1 MDDAGH
7 LPVLLDEALRL
18 LAPKGKQFIV
28 DCTVGLG
35 GHAEAMLESA
45 GGDAVLIGID
55 LDESNLLKTKE
66 RLVRFGRRARL
77 FQADFADTD
86 AVMSE
91 AGVVSADVI
100 LADLGMA
107 STQIDD
113 PSRGFSFQSDGPLD
127 MRYRRSGRTAADL
140 VNTLGESELA
150 DLIFRYG
157 QDRQSRRIARAIVR
171 TRSEERIERTEQLAR
186 IVASAVRRTG
196 GARQK
201 IHPATRTF
209 QALRI
214 AVNGELESLQ
224 RLLEKMPGLL
234 SVGGRAAVISFHSLE
249 DRLVKRAFAA
259 AAEAGTHRLL
269 NKKPITAGAGE
280 IQRNPRSRSA
290 KIRAIEVCR
299 DCGRTD
305 LIAESLA
312 QSRPGWSQ

>member
-7 LPVLLDEALRL
+7 LPVLLDEVLEL
-18 LAPKGKQFIV
+18 LAPVGKRVIV

-35 GHAEAMLESA
+35 GHAEALLGSA
-45 GGDAVLIGID
+45 GSDATLIGID

-66 RLVRFGRRARL
+66 RLVRFGRRVRL
-77 FQADFADTD
+77 FEADFADTD
-86 AVMSE
+86 AVMAE
-91 AGVVSADVI
+91 AGVTSADVV

-107 STQIDD
+107 SNQVND
-113 PSRGFSFQSDGPLD
+113 PSRGFSFQADGPLD
-127 MRYRRSGRTAADL
+127 MRYRRGGPTAADL

-150 DLIFRYG
+150 DLIYRNG
-157 QDRQSRRIARAIVR
+157 QDRHSRRIARAIVR
-171 TRSEERIERTEQLAR
+171 ARSAERIERTMQLAQ
-186 IVASAVRRTG
+186 IVAGAVPRKSV
-196 GARQK
+196 RQK

-234 SVGGRAAVISFHSLE
+234 SVGGRAAVVSFHSLE

-259 AAEAGTHRLL
+259 AAEAGMHRLL
-269 NKKPITAGAGE
+269 NKKPITAGDSE

-290 KIRAIEVCR
+290 KIRAMERIR
-299 DCGRTD
+299 
-305 LIAESLA
+305 
-312 QSRPGWSQ
+312 

>member
-7 LPVLLDEALRL
+7 FPVLLDEALDL
-18 LAPKGKQFIV
+18 LAPKGKRIIV

-35 GHAEAMLESA
+35 GHAEAMLGSA
-45 GGDAVLIGID
+45 GSDATLIGID

-66 RLVRFGRRARL
+66 RLVRFGRRVRL
-77 FQADFADTD
+77 FEADFADTD
-86 AVMSE
+86 AVMAE
-91 AGVVSADVI
+91 AGVASADVI

-113 PSRGFSFQSDGPLD
+113 PSRGFSFQADGPLD
-127 MRYRRSGRTAADL
+127 MRYRRSGPTAADL

-150 DLIFRYG
+150 DLIYRNG
-157 QDRQSRRIARAIVR
+157 QDRHSRRIARAIVR
-171 TRSEERIERTEQLAR
+171 ARSAERIERTMQLAQ
-186 IVASAVRRTG
+186 IVAGAVPRKSV
-196 GARQK
+196 RQK

-234 SVGGRAAVISFHSLE
+234 SVGGRAAVVSFHSLE

-259 AAEAGTHRLL
+259 AAEAGMHRLL
-269 NKKPITAGAGE
+269 NKKPITAGDSE

-290 KIRAIEVCR
+290 KIRAMERIR
-299 DCGRTD
+299 
-305 LIAESLA
+305 
-312 QSRPGWSQ
+312 

>member
-7 LPVLLDEALRL
+7 LPVLLDEVLRL
-18 LAPKGKQFIV
+18 LAPKDKQVIV

-35 GHAEAMLESA
+35 GHAEAMLGSA
-45 GGDAVLIGID
+45 GSDATLIGID

-66 RLVRFGRRARL
+66 RLVCFGRRVRL
-77 FQADFADTD
+77 FEADFADTD
-86 AVMSE
+86 VVMTE
-91 AGVVSADVI
+91 AGVASADVI

-113 PSRGFSFQSDGPLD
+113 PSRGFSFQTDGPLD
-127 MRYRRSGRTAADL
+127 MRYRRSGPQRGRPTAADL

-150 DLIFRYG
+150 DLIYRNG
-157 QDRQSRRIARAIVR
+157 QDRHSRRIARAIVR
-171 TRSEERIERTEQLAR
+171 TRQAERIERTGQLAR
-186 IVASAVRRTG
+186 IVAGALPRRPGVRHR
-196 GARQK
+196 

-214 AVNGELESLQ
+214 AVNGELKSLE

-259 AAEAGTHRLL
+259 AAETGTHKLL
-269 NKKPITAGAGE
+269 NKKPITGGAVE
-280 IQRNPRSRSA
+280 IYRNPRSRSA
-290 KIRAIEVCR
+290 KLRGIERIHVARA
-299 DCGRTD
+299 
-305 LIAESLA
+305 
-312 QSRPGWSQ
+312 SRP